1 MINTAIAESSVT
13 QKYQATIPL
22 KVREQLGIQAGD
34 KIVFERQDDETIV
47 IKKKVLSSMDW
58 DYLRA
63 VEGTLSEWNS
73 PEDNE
78 AYADL

>member
-1 MINTAIAESSVT
+1 MIDTVIAESSVT

-22 KVREQLGIQAGD
+22 KVREQLDIQAGD
-34 KIVFERQDDETIV
+34 KIVFERQDDETII
-47 IKKKVLSSMDW
+47 IKKKVPSTMDW

-63 VEGTLSEWNS
+63 IEGTLSEWNS
-73 PEDNE
+73 PQDDE

>member
-1 MINTAIAESSVT
+1 MDNVFAESSVT

-22 KVREQLGIQAGD
+22 KVREQLDIQAGD
-34 KIVFERQDDETIV
+34 KIIFERQDDQTFI
-47 IKKKVLSSMDW
+47 IKKKVPSTVDW
-58 DYLRA
+58 DYLHA

-73 PEDNE
+73 PQDDE

>member
-1 MINTAIAESSVT
+1 MLDAVIAESSVT

-22 KVREQLGIQAGD
+22 KVREQLDIQAGD
-34 KIVFERQDDETIV
+34 KIVFERQDDETII
-47 IKKKVLSSMDW
+47 IKKKVLSTIDW

-73 PEDNE
+73 PQDDA